1 MMKNTTINRKQHSF
15 AFRLTLGVRLTFF
28 LVTLVLGALGQG
40 NRAVTLD
47 VLVIFFSLFVLT
59 VHKVIRPSS
68 EVSDLG
74 MTIYGF
80 FFLPLYNRVDPLRW
94 RAEHERIEPQ
104 EEDFKPYVFKE
115 PPEDGR
121 HEEMSSPRLLCKGAQ
136 QEDIEAKL
144 SQPDVQGFLGSYRPS
159 M

>member
-15 AFRLTLGVRLTFF
+15 AFRLTLGVGLTLL

-47 VLVIFFSLFVLT
+47 VLVIFFGLLVLT

-121 HEEMSSPRLLCKGAQ
+121 HE
-136 QEDIEAKL
+136 
-144 SQPDVQGFLGSYRPS
+144 
-159 M
+159 